1 MVWISFQFSVF
12 FPDVWVT
19 GPKSWSPWRAVE
31 RICLQKVGL
40 PVGGVLFEV
49 IHPSE
54 PLPVV
59 GINHE
64 NVGKYICK
72 YTIVPMDPW
81 DYWYDIRQSTPKDQL
96 GSLQWKGPEERTCM
110 TSGRVLVNTKL
121 PVTLGGFRILRVYE
135 TIDGETVDFDNMN
148 AHPGSE
154 HQQKVGDL
162 CSKYHFKE
170 VLWPTNCR

>member
-1 MVWISFQFSVF
+1 M
-12 FPDVWVT
+12 
-19 GPKSWSPWRAVE
+19 E

-40 PVGGVLFEV
+40 PDV
-49 IHPSE
+49 INASE

-64 NVGKYICK
+64 NVGEYICK

-81 DYWYDIRQSTPKDQL
+81 DYWYDILQSTL
-96 GSLQWKGPEERTCM
+96 RISWEVSNGRVEERTC
-110 TSGRVLVNTKL
+110 TYDFWACFGQHKSASDLR
-121 PVTLGGFRILRVYE
+121 GFRILRVYE

-170 VLWPTNCR
+170 VLWPRNCRIHS